1 MTTTPLQRL
10 NEFAQRLDNGHIQRV
25 VSKCDDAFYDG
36 FVTDDVEALSQKH
49 IGYMAAD
56 ALATYLV
63 FVCLFVRLV
72 EGRRRALTPATA
84 PASI

>member
-49 IGYMAAD
+49 IEYMAAD

-63 FVCLFVRLV
+63 CVRLV
-72 EGRRRALTPATA
+72 GLGDGAAMPATA